1 MFSAANEYIDG
12 ELKRRVLDP
21 FVESYDTDT
30 SETRSGL
37 LGGEASL
44 QNLVLKK
51 RRWVF
56 GQLVLSLEYGRMES
70 LALNFPWLT
79 SKTFSVC
86 RCAVMVPCL
95 LPCSFSRWPSLIPPP
110 SSLLPPP
117 SLSRR
122 ALQDN
127 RPTAS
132 TLCSTCVLAR
142 TKTTWTMM

>member
-21 FVESYDTDT
+21 FVESYDTET

-56 GQLVLSLEYGRMES
+56 GQLVLSMDYGRMES

-86 RCAVMVPCL
+86 HFAAMAPCL
-95 LPCSFSRWPSLIPPP
+95 LSCSVSPVSLALTNPF
-110 SSLLPPP
+110 LLSFLFP
-117 SLSRR
+117 
-122 ALQDN
+122 DGH
-127 RPTAS
+127 
-132 TLCSTCVLAR
+132 C
-142 TKTTWTMM
+142 KTTGLPRRHCVPRASSHGQR